1 MPDSTQIL
9 HLDKNLQQPSFQ
21 RQGAV
26 TAPAAARDAQIHH
39 EQIALPRV
47 HTQYPDLNMT
57 SSHFF
62 SIRTLQNTTSLNPTN
77 ISTKKTPKHSSQPW
91 ICSCSHWQ
99 VKCKCLFSCNAPAS
113 SSYATQPIDKHATS
127 CSTFPKSRG
136 LTKQQSPVTEMLIL
150 LVTSSIFLSVFCLTE
165 VMNKDLFQP

>member
-1 MPDSTQIL
+1 MPDSKQIL

-26 TAPAAARDAQIHH
+26 PAPAAARDAQIHH
-39 EQIALPRV
+39 EQIALPWV

-77 ISTKKTPKHSSQPW
+77 ISTKN
-91 ICSCSHWQ
+91 I
-99 VKCKCLFSCNAPAS
+99 PAS
-113 SSYATQPIDKHATS
+113 LESAVVATDKWNASVCFRAMLQQAAVMQHSPLTNTLLVAVHS
-127 CSTFPKSRG
+127 QKAG
-136 LTKQQSPVTEMLIL
+136 VLTKQQSPITEMLIL
-150 LVTSSIFLSVFCLTE
+150 LITSSIFLSVFCLTE